1 MALGINFD
9 GGGSSGGGKF
19 LPVVKFDAKVGDF
32 IAVNREPQGD
42 GSWDK
47 VEVEIDLPIKAVA
60 DFANLSVGWITFA
73 PTYSAT
79 LAPAGEKMPAKP
91 SADHKQAVSL
101 KLFFKEHGLREFT
114 PTSKTVMRVIDQLHD
129 QFIAEAGDNKGK
141 MPVIEFSGTETVKVR
156 RHRGS
161 CGSRPRLARSSAG
174 LHRPT
179 LSLSMRQRPA
189 QQLRRQHRL
198 RSLRL
203 RRLRA
208 LTRKTSSKKETPP
221 VRRASPGACLVPR
234 KMGATR

>member
-141 MPVIEFSGTETVKVR
+141 MPVIEFSGTETVKVSTPQGELR
-156 RHRGS
+156 FKAPTCKLVGWVAPPEAFAEHEAKAS
-161 CGSRPRLARSSAG
+161 AAAPAPAPAPAAKPAPKKAPRAD
-174 LHRPT
+174 
-179 LSLSMRQRPA
+179 
-189 QQLRRQHRL
+189 
-198 RSLRL
+198 
-203 RRLRA
+203 
-208 LTRKTSSKKETPP
+208 EEDEF
-221 VRRASPGACLVPR
+221 
-234 KMGATR
+234 